1 MKSNIGVV
9 KVRNLEATAETAKEN
24 TRSTNSTNNPYLD
37 IQELFLSV
45 FLDCPQVQLIEG
57 CLLLLFPGGL
67 HPVKKNNKL
76 SKLRTMK
83 SKKRRL

>member
-1 MKSNIGVV
+1 MKSRIGV
-9 KVRNLEATAETAKEN
+9 KKFLNLEATAETAKEKLKKN
-24 TRSTNSTNNPYLD
+24 TRSINSSNNPHLD

-67 HPVKKNNKL
+67 HP
-76 SKLRTMK
+76 
-83 SKKRRL
+83 